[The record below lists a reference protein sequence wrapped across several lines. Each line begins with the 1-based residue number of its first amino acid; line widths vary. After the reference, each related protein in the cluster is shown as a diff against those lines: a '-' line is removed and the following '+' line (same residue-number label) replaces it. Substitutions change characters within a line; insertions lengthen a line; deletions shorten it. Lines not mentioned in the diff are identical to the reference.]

1 MGDPYG
7 TFPSSVNVSANPQ
20 TVVANNLYADNVGF
34 GIFSAQ
40 TGVFSSLVAD
50 NITVTGITSSL
61 LNIDEI
67 NLNTLDA
74 TGACILYL
82 DTQVLT
88 GIAIQAEQAVIQSL
102 VSDQITAQTI
112 ISSTGLFGAIQGDSV
127 VVSGSAVMDNLIV
140 HNSLVANQIT
150 SDNVSSQVLQAG
162 ILTGNSLT
170 LETLEAGEI
179 DTETLSTTNLEGS
192 GTSTISYLNV
202 QVLTGGAAYFDSV
215 YLQDINTD
223 VIQTNILSVDQ
234 LSVSSGASNDT
245 ADITNLNS
253 TTLSGYSMVTQNL
266 VVNNEIDADTALIN
280 NLVVE
285 FAELGSLNVSVLN
298 LSGISAQ
305 QAQFGMVSVWNDGT
319 FNNLSATELDVTD
332 LTTNT
337 LDAQVITTQSVST
350 DTLSATQWNTNTI
363 FA

>member
-112 ISSTGLFGAIQGDSV
+112 ISVRLF
-127 VVSGSAVMDNLIV
+127 
-140 HNSLVANQIT
+140 
-150 SDNVSSQVLQAG
+150 
-162 ILTGNSLT
+162 ILTLVLFSMN
-170 LETLEAGEI
+170 
-179 DTETLSTTNLEGS
+179 N
-192 GTSTISYLNV
+192 
-202 QVLTGGAAYFDSV
+202 LTGEGV
-215 YLQDINTD
+215 EPQIR
-223 VIQTNILSVDQ
+223 
-234 LSVSSGASNDT
+234 
-245 ADITNLNS
+245 NS
-253 TTLSGYSMVTQNL
+253 P
-266 VVNNEIDADTALIN
+266 
-280 NLVVE
+280 
-285 FAELGSLNVSVLN
+285 
-298 LSGISAQ
+298 
-305 QAQFGMVSVWNDGT
+305 
-319 FNNLSATELDVTD
+319 
-332 LTTNT
+332 
-337 LDAQVITTQSVST
+337 
-350 DTLSATQWNTNTI
+350 
-363 FA
+363 